1 MRHEGFSEKSRNVFI
16 SEDRTMIYHI
26 GIIDYLQEW
35 NMTKKL
41 ERSYK
46 VHIQRR
52 SRTEISA
59 VEPTFYRTRFMEN
72 MKTILNF
79 NQEKNKKKALWDE
92 FYRLEDFYDYGS
104 RANSVNDPSINDD
117 QEENDV
123 DIDPM
128 QLQSALS
135 QR

>member
-92 FYRLEDFYDYGS
+92 FYRLEDFYDYDS
-104 RANSVNDPSINDD
+104 RTNSVNDPSINDD
-117 QEENDV
+117 QEEHDV